1 MHVLELLD
9 HFEHHGPNGTHLCLV
24 LPVMISDG
32 AGMTVTM
39 TSHSADYVRAI
50 SKQILF
56 GLDFLHR
63 LGIIHCDLQP
73 ANIRFSLAGVNELDL
88 DPPEFSPVRWLEG
101 VQADDSAPEY
111 LIPSQR
117 RRGQL
122 DGADPHTLF
131 VKIGD
136 LGGAVW
142 SSQHD
147 QWPVTPRAL
156 RPPELIC
163 RDTWEA
169 NIDLWTLGCTIF
181 ELATNEPLFPIG
193 TFGLSA
199 EQIDRE
205 HSRLIEQI
213 FGNDGQTNE
222 RFTKHVEDRLPPDFG
237 IKNIQRLS
245 WLLLSMLQI
254 SPEKRMSAAQLLD
267 HIFLEGVPE
276 S

>member
-63 LGIIHCDLQP
+63 LGIIHCGRSALHCILYGILLIYADLQP
-73 ANIRFSLAGVNELDL
+73 ANIMFSLAGVNEIDL

-136 LGGAVW
+136 LGG
-142 SSQHD
+142 
-147 QWPVTPRAL
+147 
-156 RPPELIC
+156 
-163 RDTWEA
+163 
-169 NIDLWTLGCTIF
+169 G
-181 ELATNEPLFPIG
+181 
-193 TFGLSA
+193 
-199 EQIDRE
+199 
-205 HSRLIEQI
+205 
-213 FGNDGQTNE
+213 
-222 RFTKHVEDRLPPDFG
+222 
-237 IKNIQRLS
+237 
-245 WLLLSMLQI
+245 
-254 SPEKRMSAAQLLD
+254 KR
-267 HIFLEGVPE
+267 
-276 S
+276 